1 MLAVT
6 LPRAEGRGPVAL
18 QGQVLALETGQILSQ
33 ENGISEKSWLLLHV
47 FCPRPSF
54 SMTDCLSTD
63 SCQRMTYSS

>member
-33 ENGISEKSWLLLHV
+33 ENGISERAGCYCMSSV
-47 FCPRPSF
+47 PGRPS
-54 SMTDCLSTD
+54 
-63 SCQRMTYSS
+63 Q